1 MMRLLLT
8 CCSLLFIL
16 SSCRGSTTQNSQSK
30 EVLPPEESPQFHQT
44 EVQTIIEPTEK
55 VGLQPILDPIQEIT
69 SAAGKEQIQ
78 LQSQGLLPEFVED
91 LDTQGELTFYEIEVN
106 VELDPS
112 RAQASL
118 EGGAK
123 ITYTNRSSFLLN
135 ELVLMLWPNGQQ
147 YNAEMVAGPVQINGE
162 KVGSRVDL
170 DGLALR
176 VSLPKEISPGE
187 SLEVSLPFSIE
198 IKGSIRDQRKRFGI
212 THGILMA
219 PTFYPLIPRLVD
231 GEWQAEIPPEGGD
244 TTNSDVAFYRVTIT
258 APEAYEIVA
267 SGVEVDWQFPG
278 NGQKKV
284 SYVTGPMRDFALAI
298 GSLVEINRMVNNV
311 RLNVWVRPDHISSG
325 ERLANAAAMQ
335 MTFIHDLVGPY
346 PYVELDILDTPCAFG
361 GIEYPGL
368 IYICS
373 VDDGYFIDT
382 TVHEVAHQW
391 FYGLIGN
398 DQIYEPWLD
407 ESIATYWQ
415 VLYYENA
422 VGEERAAGQLT
433 QYRSWASGP
442 ENRDAPIGLGI
453 DEYRLNGDYYT
464 IVYFKGAVFYDALR
478 DRMGDEVFF
487 QFLQTYY
494 DGYRYQFVH
503 ALDFQKTAE
512 EVCECD
518 LSSFFDLWVYQ
529 GGEIPGW

>member
-1 MMRLLLT
+1 MNHPKMAVCLLL
-8 CCSLLFIL
+8 FVL
-16 SSCRGSTTQNSQSK
+16 SGCDRTATLYSQPSVQSPAENHALPSQSTVPVVIDGT
-30 EVLPPEESPQFHQT
+30 EEMGDPLPPETDQT
-44 EVQTIIEPTEK
+44 PTPEM
-55 VGLQPILDPIQEIT
+55 DQEL
-69 SAAGKEQIQ
+69 IQ
-78 LQSQGLLPEFVED
+78 LQSHGLLPEFVGD
-91 LDTQGELTFYEIEVN
+91 LDTQGDLTFYEIEVV

-112 RAQASL
+112 RAQASI
-118 EGGAK
+118 EGIEK
-123 ITYTNRSSFLLN
+123 IIYTNRSGTFLK

-147 YNAEMVAGPVQINGE
+147 YNAEMVAGPVQMDGE
-162 KVGSRVDL
+162 QVDSIVDL

-176 VSLPKEISPGE
+176 VFLPEEISPGE
-187 SLEVSLPFSIE
+187 KLEVRVPFSIE
-198 IKGSIRDQRKRFGI
+198 VGGSIRDQRKRFGM

-219 PTFYPLIPRLVD
+219 PTFYPLIPRLVG

-244 TTNSDVAFYRVTIT
+244 TTNSDVAFYHVTIT
-258 APEAYEIVA
+258 APEAYEIVS
-267 SGVEVDWQFPG
+267 SGIEVDRQFPG
-278 NGQKKV
+278 NDQKKV
-284 SYVTGPMRDFALAI
+284 SYVTGPMRDFAMAV
-298 GSLVEINRMVNNV
+298 GPLVEIKRSVNNV
-311 RLNVWVRPDHISSG
+311 RLNVWTRPDHVSSG

-335 MTFIHDLVGPY
+335 MAFIHDLVGPY

-382 TVHEVAHQW
+382 AVHEVAHQW

-398 DQIYEPWLD
+398 DQIHEPWLD

-422 VGEERAAGQLT
+422 VGEERAANQLS

-442 ENRDAPIGLGI
+442 ENQNAPIGLGI
-453 DEYRLNGDYYT
+453 DEYRLDGDYYT

-478 DRMGDEVFF
+478 EQLGDEAFF

-494 DGYRYQFVH
+494 DRYRYQFVH
-503 ALDFQKTAE
+503 SLDLQETAE
-512 EVCECD
+512 DVCACD